1 MKKLSR
7 SSRSP
12 RARIH
17 RHGQFRARF
26 ETLETRL
33 ALTAPAAPVII
44 EPLTEGQVV
53 SKFDVH
59 MEIDPN
65 AYFDADGNA
74 HSASSW
80 QIRETPGNG
89 GAAVW
94 QAVGITDPLSKNH
107 IH

>member
-1 MKKLSR
+1 MKKHSR

-12 RARIH
+12 RLQR
-17 RHGQFRARF
+17 RSQFRAKF
-26 ETLETRL
+26 ETLENRL

-59 MEIDPN
+59 MEIDP
-65 AYFDADGNA
+65 AQYFDADGNF
-74 HSASSW
+74 HSSTSW

-94 QAVGITDPLSKNH
+94 QALGITDPLSKNH